1 MRSAISMLQI
11 TQLASSAKKKV
22 YSLFVACD
30 ILQTKILSCNKSR
43 LKGDIVSIKKHCEI
57 SRLQMTQL
65 AATQVLGISWD
76 KIPQLLF
83 TDLRTIRNWSQ
94 QVLQTCFDQNIFTI
108 VVCIGGIGTA
118 RNQTSSQSRV
128 RIIQSGCFKSPNW
141 PIVPWQRISWE
152 EFGQL
157 CPLL

>member
-1 MRSAISMLQI
+1 
-11 TQLASSAKKKV
+11 
-22 YSLFVACD
+22 
-30 ILQTKILSCNKSR
+30 
-43 LKGDIVSIKKHCEI
+43 
-57 SRLQMTQL
+57 MTQL